1 MDETVNR
8 PEPDPDTPGSSP
20 SPLATPPTSTPMSKS
35 PASFPP
41 GARDAGVARET
52 VVVRRSR
59 WRVWL
64 IGLILILLVAAAAW
78 HFWPRPAT
86 APAGRAGNGRAGAA
100 PPQLVGSATA
110 DTGDIRIILNELGT
124 VTPLATVT
132 VKTQISGQFTQIGF
146 QEGQLVN
153 KGDFLAQIDP
163 RPYQVA
169 LQQATGQL
177 AHDQG
182 LLEQA
187 QTDLKRYQTLG
198 RQDSISQQQVD
209 DQKFVVAQY
218 AGTVQA
224 DQAMVNSANLN
235 LIYCHIV
242 APVTGQVGLRQVDPG
257 NYVQV
262 SDATGLVVITQMQ
275 PISVIFSVPED
286 NLPDI
291 ITRLRTGATLSV
303 EAYDRAN
310 VRHLATGQLTNLDN
324 QIDTTTGMLKLRAT
338 FDNPDEL
345 LYPNQFVNARLLVN
359 TMHGAVRVPVA
370 AVQRG
375 EPGTYVYV
383 INANNTVSVRPV
395 KLGPA
400 DGGMVAVSSGLKAGE
415 KVVTDGTDRL
425 RDGVAVQVAP
435 PAAKQ
440 GAAAGPGTGGQ
451 GSGQTN
457 GQGTGPGNGPGNA
470 QTTGQGTGQPSGQAT
485 GQGRGQGQ
493 GHARAEG
500 SGQAGQPA
508 APGAAPASGAAAS
521 DAAVG
526 TSASPSA
533 PATVTPPTQA
543 PAAGAPPPAGTPS
556 TAPAQTSPAK

>member
-1 MDETVNR
+1 M
-8 PEPDPDTPGSSP
+8 
-20 SPLATPPTSTPMSKS
+20 
-35 PASFPP
+35 
-41 GARDAGVARET
+41 
-52 VVVRRSR
+52 VVIRRSR
-59 WRVWL
+59 WRVWG

-78 HFWPRPAT
+78 HFWPRPAA
-86 APAGRAGNGRAGAA
+86 APAGRGRAGAA

-187 QTDLKRYQTLG
+187 QADLKRYQTLG

-291 ITRLRTGATLSV
+291 VTRLRSGATLSV
-303 EAYDRAN
+303 EGYDRAN

-338 FDNPDEL
+338 FANPDQL
-345 LYPNQFVNARLLVN
+345 LYPNQFVNARLLVD
-359 TMHGAVRVPVA
+359 TMHGVVRVPVA

-383 INANNTVSVRPV
+383 INADNTVSVRPV

-400 DGGMVAVSSGLKAGE
+400 DGGVVAVSSGLKAGE

-435 PAAKQ
+435 PPAQ
-440 GAAAGPGTGGQ
+440 GGGQ
-451 GSGQTN
+451 GT
-457 GQGTGPGNGPGNA
+457 A
-470 QTTGQGTGQPSGQAT
+470 GQGTGQ
-485 GQGRGQGQ
+485 GQGSQ
-493 GHARAEG
+493 GHAG
-500 SGQAGQPA
+500 GVHGQRGPGAG
-508 APGAAPASGAAAS
+508 APGAAQGTADGGTAAR
-521 DAAVG
+521 
-526 TSASPSA
+526 
-533 PATVTPPTQA
+533 Q
-543 PAAGAPPPAGTPS
+543 PAAGAAPAAQPAPQSAAQPPTQSPGTGTPS
-556 TAPAQTSPAK
+556 TATTPPPAAK